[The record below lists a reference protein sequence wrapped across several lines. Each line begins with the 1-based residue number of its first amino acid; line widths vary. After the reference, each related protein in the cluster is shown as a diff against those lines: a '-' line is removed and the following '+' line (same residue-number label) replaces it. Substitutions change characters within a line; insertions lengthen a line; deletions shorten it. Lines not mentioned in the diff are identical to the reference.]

1 MNGIA
6 MQIFKRPFWVVA
18 PFLLVSCNNSSDKNA
33 GKPDAVSSEAAAND
47 GKVECALAGS
57 KEFSRTCDKEWIVG
71 TKGKTLVIR
80 HPDGGFR
87 RFNIL
92 TDGRG
97 LEAAEGAEK
106 ANIVTL
112 ENDMI
117 EVSVADDRYR
127 LLATIKASAVPT
139 ATQAPEAIKPAD
151 DKVAG

>member
-1 MNGIA
+1 MNDIA
-6 MQIFKRPFWVVA
+6 MQIFKASILITA
-18 PFLLVSCNNSSDKNA
+18 PLLLVSCNNSSDKNA
-33 GKPDAVSSEAAAND
+33 GKLDGLASEAAAND

-57 KEFSRTCDKEWIVG
+57 KEFARTCDKEWTVG
-71 TKGKTLVIR
+71 AKGKTLVIR

-112 ENDMI
+112 ENDLI
-117 EVSVADDRYR
+117 EVSVGDDRYH
-127 LLATIKASAVPT
+127 LLAKIKASDMPAT
-139 ATQAPEAIKPAD
+139 AAAPEGIKPAD